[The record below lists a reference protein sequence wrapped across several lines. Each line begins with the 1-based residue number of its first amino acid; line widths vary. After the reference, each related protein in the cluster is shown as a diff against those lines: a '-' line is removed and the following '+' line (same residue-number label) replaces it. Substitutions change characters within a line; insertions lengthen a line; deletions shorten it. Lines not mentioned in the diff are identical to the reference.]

1 MTLNNKIAQLPVEQL
16 SWLLVIKDI
25 FKGAFRSDIENKK
38 ELIDAVENKAMERGY
53 NEISKLLNSNDLE
66 KYFKHY

>member
-1 MTLNNKIAQLPVEQL
+1 MILDSKIAQLPAEQL

-25 FKGAFRSDIENKK
+25 FKGAFYSNVENKK
-38 ELIDAVENKAMERGY
+38 ELINAVETKAMERGY
-53 NEISKLLNSNDLE
+53 NEISKLLDSSDLE

>member
-1 MTLNNKIAQLPVEQL
+1 MTLNNKIAQLPSEQL

-25 FKGAFRSDIENKK
+25 FKNSFHSNMKTKK

-53 NEISKLLNSNDLE
+53 DEISKLLNSNDLE
-66 KYFKHY
+66 KYFKH

>member
-1 MTLNNKIAQLPVEQL
+1 MTLNNKIGQLPAEQL